1 MRHKNLVGY
10 HVADPAFGH
19 AVADDLASDILDQL
33 VGVGGRFEREGRQ
46 QGHGVFSTISNSSF
60 LQDTTAIPHT
70 KMRKRR
76 WMLRVLMLQVILVSC
91 YFDAFL
97 NNMHSTRLRL

>member
-1 MRHKNLVGY
+1 MNER
-10 HVADPAFGH
+10 AFNKG
-19 AVADDLASDILDQL
+19 S
-33 VGVGGRFEREGRQ
+33 
-46 QGHGVFSTISNSSF
+46 HGLSQVMSIFNSSF